1 MPEMRRNPAKAKL
14 AAGGVVTAIG
24 GVYTAQM
31 ADFIGTTGVEGVWLE
46 AEHGPLDFA
55 DIEDITRA
63 CDLWGMASVVRV
75 GRAEANT
82 IYRTLDCGAQG
93 IVVPH
98 INTREEAELV
108 VDSAKYAPLGSRG
121 MFSTRQGYG
130 VGDYLE
136 HANNETFVCVL
147 IEDIVAVENLD
158 EIVSVDNIDV
168 FLVAPS
174 DLAQSM
180 GHLGDVEHPEVQAVI
195 DRSIQRIVDAGRIPG
210 HVGRTASVAS
220 YIQKGV
226 RFFNANL
233 NEWLTNGAA
242 IYTDEVKK
250 GLAG

>member
-1 MPEMRRNPAKAKL
+1 MPEMRRNPAKEKL
-14 AAGGVVTAIG
+14 AAGGVVSAVG
-24 GVYTAQM
+24 GVYTSQM
-31 ADFIGTTGVEGVWLE
+31 ADFVGTLGVEGVWLE

-63 CDLWGMASVVRV
+63 CDLWGMASIVRV

-108 VDSAKYAPLGSRG
+108 VDAAKYVPIGSRG
-121 MFSTRQGYG
+121 MFSTRQGYS
-130 VGDYLE
+130 VNDYLE
-136 HANNETFVCVL
+136 RANDETFVCVL

-158 EIVSVDNIDV
+158 DILKVDNIDV

-180 GHLGDVEHPEVQAVI
+180 GHLGDIEHPEVQAVI
-195 DRSIQRIVDAGRIPG
+195 DRSIERILDAGRMPG
-210 HVGRTASVAS
+210 HVGRTASIAS
-220 YIQKGV
+220 YIQKGG

-233 NEWLTNGAA
+233 NEWVTNGAA

-250 GLAG
+250 GIAG

>member
-1 MPEMRRNPAKAKL
+1 
-14 AAGGVVTAIG
+14 
-24 GVYTAQM
+24 
-31 ADFIGTTGVEGVWLE
+31 
-46 AEHGPLDFA
+46 
-55 DIEDITRA
+55 
-63 CDLWGMASVVRV
+63 
-75 GRAEANT
+75 
-82 IYRTLDCGAQG
+82 
-93 IVVPH
+93 VPH
-98 INTREEAELV
+98 VNTREEAELV

-130 VGDYLE
+130 VGDYLD

-174 DLAQSM
+174 DLSQSM
-180 GHLGDVEHPEVQAVI
+180 GHLGHAEHPEVQAVI
-195 DRSIQRIVDAGRIPG
+195 DRSIQRILDAGRIPG
-210 HVGRTASVAS
+210 HVGRTASVAR

-233 NEWLTNGAA
+233 NEWVTNGAA

-250 GLAG
+250 GSAG

>member
-14 AAGGVVTAIG
+14 KAGGVVTAVG

-31 ADFIGTTGVEGVWLE
+31 ADFIGTTGVEGVWIE
-46 AEHGPLDFA
+46 AEHGPVDFA

-63 CDLWGMASVVRV
+63 CDLWGMASIVRV

-108 VDSAKYAPLGSRG
+108 VDSAKYAPIGTRG
-121 MFSTRQGYG
+121 MFGTRQGYG
-130 VGDYLE
+130 VADYLD
-136 HANNETFVCVL
+136 HANDETFVCVL

-158 EIVSVDNIDV
+158 DILKVDHIDA

-180 GHLGDVEHPEVQAVI
+180 GHLGHVEHSEVQAVI
-195 DRSIQRIVDAGRIPG
+195 DRSIQRIVDAGRVPG
-210 HVGRTASVAS
+210 HVGRIDSVAS
-220 YIQKGV
+220 YIKKGV

-233 NEWLTNGAA
+233 NEWITNGAA